1 MNSTLESHL
10 VRIFV
15 NYNSRL
21 LCLFLNLVFAVTSLN
36 SFANYQISSDIPSN
50 KAINIQLTPSESSYL
65 SEHKQIN
72 VSVKSG
78 WMPIEFKLES
88 EMHRG
93 ISLDYLSHIT
103 KLTGLSFK
111 LYNESN
117 NSDFEKIHL
126 ISSVNEN
133 FKKEGFHLVKQPFL
147 TIPYAIY
154 VNQLITR
161 SNKFNNMESLSHY
174 RIAVYKNGSLA
185 KKIRDNYPTIKLT
198 YVEIADD
205 AFELLKEGVV
215 DAYIGNEVVID
226 YHIEFHRLKY
236 AVKSGLTPFSSD
248 VFMAVSD
255 SESVLESILDKTLSE
270 IGQNNPDIMNYWK
283 YKTTNNEK
291 PLKILLAFVSL
302 ISILGLFIYRKKVL
316 EKEEKNQQRIWYQ
329 ANYDLLTDLPN
340 RYLLEAEFKALLSRL
355 HDSTEKVVVL
365 SINIDNFRLIND
377 ASGRMF
383 GDLVLK
389 EVASRI
395 KINLN
400 NSDILARVGSDEFV
414 VIKINCSSTSN
425 IKTICQN
432 ILNSV
437 NAPLAIEE
445 RTFFITVSIG
455 ISIFP
460 DDGHNYL
467 KLLRNADQALDV
479 AKRTGKNKLQYFE
492 YTIQQKLDNKISLTN
507 DLRTAITENELEL
520 YYQPIFSAKNG
531 NIPKAEALIRW
542 NHPIRGMIRPD
553 EFISIAEE
561 SGLILELG
569 NWIFNQVLKD
579 IRTINTDFDSNFQ
592 IGINVSPLQF
602 AQPKYLFSFLEE
614 LSNLRIP
621 TKNICME
628 ITEGLLL
635 DPSIKVIETIRLIKE
650 LGVSLSL
657 DDFGT
662 GYSSLAYLK
671 KFDIDFIKI
680 DKAFIQNIESD
691 NYDLVLCES
700 IIHMAHRLGIKL
712 IAEGIENE
720 NQKNVLTDINCDYLQ
735 GFLFAKP
742 QPLNQLIAY
751 ILHSSNEQ

>member
-1 MNSTLESHL
+1 MKYKC
-10 VRIFV
+10 RI
-15 NYNSRL
+15 
-21 LCLFLNLVFAVTSLN
+21 LCFFIYSVVTTTSLN
-36 SFANYQISSDIPSN
+36 CFANYEISSDVPRSLAKKIE
-50 KAINIQLTPSESSYL
+50 LTPREKSYIA
-65 SEHKQIN
+65 EHKQIS
-72 VSVKSG
+72 VYVKSG

-93 ISLDYLSHIT
+93 ITIDYLSHIA
-103 KLTGLSFK
+103 KLTGLNFTLINYSK
-111 LYNESN
+111 
-117 NSDFEKIHL
+117 NSDFTNIDL
-126 ISSVNEN
+126 ISSVNGDS
-133 FKKEGFHLVKQPFL
+133 KREGFHLSKQPFL

-154 VNQLITR
+154 VNQLLDGK
-161 SNKFNNMESLSHY
+161 NKLNDMMSLSHK
-174 RIAVYKNGSLA
+174 RVAVYKYGNLA
-185 KKIRDNYPTIKLT
+185 KKVKDNYPTIQLT

-205 AFELLKEGVV
+205 AFELLKDGVI
-215 DAYIGNEVVID
+215 DAYVGSEVVID

-236 AVKSGLTPFSSD
+236 AIKSGLTPFSSD

-255 SESVLESILDKTLSE
+255 SKPELESILDKALSE
-270 IGQNNPDIMNYWK
+270 IGQNNPDIMNYWI

-291 PLKILLAFVSL
+291 PLKVLLGTVSF
-302 ISILGLFIYRKKVL
+302 ISIVGLFIYRRKVL
-316 EKEEKNQQRIWYQ
+316 EKEEKNQERIWHQ

-355 HDSTEKVVVL
+355 HDSNEKIGVL
-365 SINIDNFRLIND
+365 SINIDDFRLIND
-377 ASGRMF
+377 SSGRMF

-395 KINLN
+395 KKSLTDN
-400 NSDILARVGSDEFV
+400 DILARVGSDEFV
-414 VIKINCSSTSN
+414 VINVNRSSTSN
-425 IKTICQN
+425 IEALCQN
-432 ILNSV
+432 ILSLVSV
-437 NAPLAIEE
+437 PLAIEE
-445 RTFFITVSIG
+445 RTFFITASIG

-460 DDGHNYL
+460 DDGYNYL

-479 AKRTGKNKLQYFE
+479 AKKTGKTKHQYFE
-492 YTIQQKLDNKISLTN
+492 YTIQQKLNNKISLTN
-507 DLRTAITENELEL
+507 DLRIAITENELEL

-542 NHPIRGMIRPD
+542 NHPKRGQIRPD

-569 NWIFNQVLKD
+569 NWIFNQVLTD
-579 IRTINTDFDSNFQ
+579 IKKINTEFDSNFQ

-602 AQPKYLFSFLEE
+602 TQPKYLFTFLEK
-614 LSNLRIP
+614 LSSLEVP

-635 DPSIKVIETIRLIKE
+635 DPSKIVIDSIRLIKE

-680 DKAFIQNIESD
+680 DKAFVQNIETD

-700 IIHMAHRLGIKL
+700 IIHMAHKLGIKL
-712 IAEGIENE
+712 IAEGIENQ
-720 NQKNVLTDINCDYLQ
+720 NQQNILKDIDCDYLQ

-742 QPLNQLIAY
+742 QPLDQLIA
-751 ILHSSNEQ
+751 SVFNFSNVQ